1 MKARWSFLG
10 VVGLVMSAGLL
21 STAVA
26 DHGHVF
32 RDGMADSQSVL
43 NFHSPGETEQ
53 ESVVP
58 QDTARALRSVTEQ
71 VVLDAIV
78 ETKKDGQLLGSLKP
92 EDFQVFEDGVP
103 QKITYFS
110 HDTLPLS
117 VVFLFDLTD
126 TVRPVLRPLADGSLK
141 VLEHLKPQDEAAVMV
156 FYSTTQILQ
165 NFTTDHSL
173 VVAAIQRAST
183 MKSQE
188 ATFLNEDVYQ
198 AAEESRNA
206 SNAIN
211 RRVLVFLTDG
221 TSNVP
226 SAAMKRAYGQ
236 SAPARLHTESE
247 AYVELFQSGTVVS
260 ALIERSAL
268 SNATIIAA
276 YGNPSAPFVR
286 TVEPP
291 GAIRKYAKETG
302 GVVLSPSSKEVTTR
316 MADLL
321 DRLRNRYTLGYS
333 PSNSQPAGK
342 FCSIQ
347 LKLSPDLYARE
358 PELRPA
364 RVVVRT
370 KRGYYR

>member
-1 MKARWSFLG
+1 MQARRSFLG
-10 VVGLVMSAGLL
+10 VVGLVMSLGLV
-21 STAVA
+21 STAIA
-26 DHGHVF
+26 DRGQVF
-32 RDGMADSQSVL
+32 RDGIADSQRML
-43 NFHSPGETEQ
+43 NFHSPKGTPQ
-53 ESVVP
+53 ESAAP
-58 QDTARALRSVTEQ
+58 QDAAGALHSTTEQ
-71 VVLDAIV
+71 VVFDAIV
-78 ETKKDGQLLGSLKP
+78 ENKKNGQLPGSLRP

-126 TVRPVLRPLADGSLK
+126 TVRPVLRPLADGSLH

-183 MKSQE
+183 MKSRE

-198 AAEESRNA
+198 AAEESKNA
-206 SNAIN
+206 SNAVN

-221 TSNVP
+221 TSNIP
-226 SAAMKRAYGQ
+226 SAEMKKAYGQ
-236 SAPARLHTESE
+236 SAPPRLHTESE
-247 AYVELFQSGTVVS
+247 AYVELFQSGAVVS

-268 SNATIIAA
+268 SDASIITE
-276 YGNPSAPFVR
+276 YGNPLTPFVR
-286 TVEPP
+286 VAEPP

-302 GVVLSPSSKEVTTR
+302 GVVLSSSKQEVTTR

-321 DRLRNRYTLGYS
+321 DQLRNRYTLGYS
-333 PSNSQPAGK
+333 PSKSQPAGT
-342 FCSIQ
+342 FCSIE
-347 LKLSPDLYARE
+347 LKLSPDVYARE
-358 PELRPA
+358 PELRPGK
-364 RVVVRT
+364 VTVRT
-370 KRGYYR
+370 KLGYYR